1 MAMLLSPHSAYGKT
15 WPSVRHY
22 YGDVV
27 RALFIVNAIIIGAI
41 IPLSG
46 DIQLAIRLG
55 APTIITLIVLAGF
68 TNPHGKLILI
78 LDALFSA
85 IGVIFAEMLS
95 IGAYNTENWYLFFAF
110 EVVSALFLM
119 ALYYS
124 VKNVRAMASDKIGRI
139 DGVGEFD
146 NTEFVDSVQE

>member
-1 MAMLLSPHSAYGKT
+1 
-15 WPSVRHY
+15 
-22 YGDVV
+22 
-27 RALFIVNAIIIGAI
+27 
-41 IPLSG
+41 
-46 DIQLAIRLG
+46 
-55 APTIITLIVLAGF
+55 
-68 TNPHGKLILI
+68 
-78 LDALFSA
+78 
-85 IGVIFAEMLS
+85 MLS